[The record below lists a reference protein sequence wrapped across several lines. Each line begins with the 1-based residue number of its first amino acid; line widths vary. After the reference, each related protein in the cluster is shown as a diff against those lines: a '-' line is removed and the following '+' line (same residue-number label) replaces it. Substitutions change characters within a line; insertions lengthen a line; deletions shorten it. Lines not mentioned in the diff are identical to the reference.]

1 MLVSSLLV
9 HSILIIFGA
18 PIARYVLPPLH
29 LQSIAYFKVLVA
41 TSQVAKTYLLS
52 LLFSVLAVFPP
63 AYALGAPSSLTSK
76 SPAAL
81 VTKFTWTRVFAEMS
95 CVFQSPCHN
104 NSSHEVYRAA
114 RMRNSAE
121 RALLY
126 PALGATIGCWVGIF
140 PVALDWDR
148 PWQAWPLTPAYGIV
162 AGYILGS
169 LAALTVTATLHLAS
183 QGQRIYQQEQQVQA
197 QDDKT
202 KPKRVA

>member
-1 MLVSSLLV
+1 MQKVDMRQRKASQIFGAWMTVLVSSLLV
-9 HSILIIFGA
+9 HSIFIIFGA
-18 PIARYVLPPLH
+18 PIA
-29 LQSIAYFKVLVA
+29 
-41 TSQVAKTYLLS
+41 SQVAKTYLLS

-95 CVFQSPCHN
+95 
-104 NSSHEVYRAA
+104 
-114 RMRNSAE
+114 MRNSAE